1 MHDFTADAFTRAAH
15 AAGAD
20 LVGIAPIERFTDL
33 PPERHPASIFPE
45 VRAVIVLGKRIV
57 RGCLRGAEEGTHLT
71 ALFAYGL
78 NWVPD
83 RFLAGTTVAA
93 ASVLEDHGWE
103 AVPLPNLPPQIPP
116 LGVSVGGSRPAPNVM
131 LDFTDAA
138 VRAGLGHLGFSGE
151 LMTPRFGHRQALQL
165 ILTDAPLEGTP
176 LAPGNVCDGCRACAA
191 ACPLG
196 AVTGTQTRRILD
208 RDYTVARYDE
218 AVCNRCRNAAQ
229 KNRHHP
235 SGSAHRLGA
244 ACLRA
249 CTAACEARLADRFA
263 LPFRRRPAW
272 AVGQDG
278 QARLVEA

>member
-1 MHDFTADAFTRAAH
+1 MDLDAATFSAAAR

-20 LVGIAPIERFTDL
+20 LIGYAPIARSAGL
-33 PPERHPASIFPE
+33 PPAQHPASIFPE
-45 VRAVIVLGKRIV
+45 TRTVIVLGKRIV

-71 ALFAYGL
+71 ALFTYGL

-116 LGVSVGGSRPAPNVM
+116 LGVSVGGDRPAPNVM

-176 LAPGNVCDGCRACAA
+176 STAREVCTRCRSCAA

-196 AVTGTQTRRILD
+196 AVTGEDTRRILD
-208 RDYTVARYDE
+208 HDYTVARYDE
-218 AVCNRCRNAAQ
+218 AVCNRCRNGAQ
-229 KNRHHP
+229 RNRHHP
-235 SGSAHRLGA
+235 TGSAHRLGA

-249 CTAACEARLADRFA
+249 CAAACEPRLADQFT

-272 AVGQDG
+272 AVGADG
-278 QARLVEA
+278 QSRPVEDR